1 MQPTYEQQ
9 LKAAV
14 LNFRDNCFPGDATN
28 SKGQARISRYA
39 GDIAEAL
46 YLMQKDKVTP

>member
-1 MQPTYEQQ
+1 MQPTYEQR

-14 LNFRDNCFPGDATN
+14 LNFRDNCFPTDATT
-28 SKGQARISRYA
+28 SQGQAAIRRYT

-46 YLMQKDKVTP
+46 YLMKKEETK